1 MFSIINIFIIP
12 EGLDKLVG
20 HQLHLVV
27 LEGLRKLSGVPNL
40 VSREKIFHISVI
52 IRNINSEIFRTV
64 TM

>member
-27 LEGLRKLSGVPNL
+27 LEGLRKLSGVHNL
-40 VSREKIFHISVI
+40 VSREKIFQMICH
-52 IRNINSEIFRTV
+52 NTKY
-64 TM
+64 